1 MIIEIP
7 DSTQSIRPVP
17 FGFERSWYICAF
29 CACVFFVDVRCSDS
43 ENADD
48 ADCPNALDESRET
61 RIERISER
69 KALMILRNRQIT
81 ERIISERETE
91 RLALQ
96 HLKSQGVPTED
107 ASVLLSLDGMTP
119 DECSLLVL
127 RWMRMHGGEISISEK
142 GVQRVTLYHRGD
154 VRHAMYFSDIMDAGR
169 KVGDLLRNQS

>member
-7 DSTQSIRPVP
+7 DSTESIRPVP
-17 FGFERSWYICAF
+17 FGFERSWFICFF
-29 CACVFFVDVRCSDS
+29 CSCVFFVDIRSSDS

-48 ADCPNALDESRET
+48 ADCPNALYEHRED
-61 RIERISER
+61 RVERISER

-81 ERIISERETE
+81 ERIISERATE

-96 HLKSQGVPTED
+96 HLKSQSVPIED
-107 ASVLLSLDGMTP
+107 ARVLLSLDGMTP

-127 RWMRMHGGEISISEK
+127 RWMRMHGGEIAISEK
-142 GVQRVTLYHRGD
+142 GTQRVTLYHRGD